1 MRTNEIK
8 SLLTKFYYNNEHLYF
23 QILVQKENSMEVYG
37 EYADYRDYKKNF
49 DMLQKEID
57 EKMNVKIVTEK
68 IIKTKIP
75 LAKVA

>member
-23 QILVQKENSMEVYG
+23 QILIQKENSMEVYG
-37 EYADYRDYKKNF
+37 EYADYHEYKNTF
-49 DMLQKEID
+49 DMLQKDID
-57 EKMNVKIVTEK
+57 EKKNVKIVTEK
-68 IIKTKIP
+68 SIKTQIP